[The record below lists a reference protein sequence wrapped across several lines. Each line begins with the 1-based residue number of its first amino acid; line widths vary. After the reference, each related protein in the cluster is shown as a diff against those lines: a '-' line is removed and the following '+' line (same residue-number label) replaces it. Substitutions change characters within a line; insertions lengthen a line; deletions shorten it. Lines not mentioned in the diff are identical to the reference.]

1 MIRSRRAD
9 EAKRQKPKV
18 EIEIE
23 IDRALES
30 DSDVGEK
37 AR

>member
-18 EIEIE
+18 EIEI
-23 IDRALES
+23 DRALES